1 MSRIGK
7 KPVSILDGVK
17 LNLQGRDLTVEGP
30 KGKLSYK
37 LRPEVSVDINEDDKA
52 VTVSANSDDRE
63 ARAFHGLTRALINN
77 MIIGVKDGYEKK
89 LELQGVGY
97 VCSLKGDELSLRVGF
112 ANELKKKVPSDLTVT
127 CPDTTHIVVQ
137 GCDKQAVGE
146 FAAAVR
152 SLRKPEPYKGKGIR
166 YQGEEIK
173 LKPGKSAKS

>member
-7 KPVSILDGVK
+7 KPITILDGVK
-17 LNLQGRDLTVEGP
+17 MSLNGQELTVEGP
-30 KGKLSYK
+30 KGTLNYK
-37 LRPEVSVDINEDDKA
+37 LRPEVSVDINSDDSV
-52 VTVSANSDDRE
+52 VTVSAKDDDRE
-63 ARAFHGLTRALINN
+63 SRAYHGLTRALINN

-112 ANELKKKVPSDLTVT
+112 ANELKKKVPGNLNVTV
-127 CPDTTHIVVQ
+127 PDTTHIVVQ

-166 YQGEEIK
+166 YQGEEVK

>member
-7 KPVSILDGVK
+7 KPVPILDGVK
-17 LNLQGRDLTVEGP
+17 LTLSGRQLTVEGP
-30 KGKLSYK
+30 KGTLSYDV
-37 LRPEVSVDINEDDKA
+37 RPEVAVDINEDDKA
-52 VTVSANSDDRE
+52 VTVSAKDDDRDS
-63 ARAFHGLTRALINN
+63 RAYHGLTRALINN
-77 MIIGVKDGYEKK
+77 MIIGVKDGYEKR

-97 VCSLKGDELSLRVGF
+97 VCSLKGDELNLRVGY
-112 ANELKKKVPSDLTVT
+112 ANELKKKIPENLTVT

-166 YQGEEIK
+166 YQGEDIK

>member
-7 KPVSILDGVK
+7 KPVPILDGVK
-17 LNLQGRDLTVEGP
+17 VSLEGRQFKAEGP
-30 KGKLSYK
+30 KGTLTYT
-37 LRPEVSVDINEDDKA
+37 LRPEVSMEIDADGKVIRFTASEG
-52 VTVSANSDDRE
+52 RE
-63 ARAFHGLTRALINN
+63 AKAFHGLTRALVHN
-77 MIIGVKDGYEKK
+77 MLVGVKDGYEKK

-112 ANELKKKVPSDLTVT
+112 ANELKKKVPANLSVT

-166 YQGEEIK
+166 YQGEVIK
-173 LKPGKSAKS
+173 LKAGKSAKS

>member
-7 KPVSILDGVK
+7 KPVPILDGVK
-17 LNLQGRDLTVEGP
+17 VSLEGRQFKAEGP
-30 KGKLSYK
+30 KGTLTYT
-37 LRPEVSVDINEDDKA
+37 LRPEVSMEIDADGKVIRLTASEG
-52 VTVSANSDDRE
+52 RE
-63 ARAFHGLTRALINN
+63 AKAFHGLTRALVHN
-77 MIIGVKDGYEKK
+77 MLVGVKDGYEKK

-112 ANELKKKVPSDLTVT
+112 ANELKKKVPANLSVT

-152 SLRKPEPYKGKGIR
+152 SLRKPEPNKGKGIR
-166 YQGEEIK
+166 YQGEVIK
-173 LKPGKSAKS
+173 LKAGKSAKS

>member
-7 KPVSILDGVK
+7 KPVAILDGVK
-17 LNLQGRDLTVEGP
+17 LNLDGRNFSAEGP
-30 KGKLSYK
+30 QGKLEYT
-37 LRPEVSVDINEDDKA
+37 LRPEVSLDINTDEKT
-52 VTVSANSDDRE
+52 VTVSANDDTRE
-63 ARAFHGLTRALINN
+63 ARAYHGLTRALVNN
-77 MIIGVKDGYEKK
+77 MIIGVKDGYEKR

-97 VCSLKGDELSLRVGF
+97 VCSLKGDELSLRVGL
-112 ANELKKKVPSDLTVT
+112 ANELKKKVPSNLDVT
-127 CPDTTHIVVQ
+127 CPDTTHIVVK

-166 YQGEEIK
+166 YQGEDIK

>member
-7 KPVSILDGVK
+7 KPVAILDGVK
-17 LNLQGRDLTVEGP
+17 VSLEGRKFAVEGP
-30 KGKLSYK
+30 KGSLSYEI
-37 LRPEVSVDINEDDKA
+37 RPEVSVEINEDDKL
-52 VTVSANSDDRE
+52 VTVSANDGDRE
-63 ARAFHGLTRALINN
+63 TRAYHGLTRALVNN

-112 ANELKKKVPSDLTVT
+112 ANELKKKVPNGLTVT

-137 GCDKQAVGE
+137 GCDKQVVGE

-152 SLRKPEPYKGKGIR
+152 ALRKPEPYKGKGIR
-166 YQGEEIK
+166 YQGEEVK
-173 LKPGKSAKS
+173 LKAGKSAKS